1 MISNHLAYLHEEPV
15 LPIVLPEHE
24 DSRQTMTAS
33 RLKRRIMSAKIR
45 NIGMI
50 FINLPADKKTFDMK
64 TIRIIVAAAAIIAMA
79 LTSCGNAGAK
89 TDGKK
94 QTKKGGVIELNAE
107 SFGKKVYDI
116 KAAELVYLGDK
127 PAIVDFTASWC
138 GPCQRI
144 SPILEELAAELGD
157 KIVIY
162 KVDIDKNNALAREF
176 NISSIPAILY
186 IPLEGESVMTIGSRG
201 KTQFMQEISTY
212 LLNKVE

>member
-1 MISNHLAYLHEEPV
+1 
-15 LPIVLPEHE
+15 
-24 DSRQTMTAS
+24 MTAS

-144 SPILEELAAELGD
+144 SPILEELAAEYEG

-162 KVDIDKNNALAREF
+162 KVDVDKCGDIARAF
-176 NISSIPAILY
+176 DISSIPAIMY
-186 IPLEGESVMTIGSRG
+186 IPVNGTPQMTVGARD
-201 KTQFMQEISTY
+201 KAKFVKEIQTY
-212 LLNKVE
+212 LLK

>member
-1 MISNHLAYLHEEPV
+1 
-15 LPIVLPEHE
+15 
-24 DSRQTMTAS
+24 MTAS
-33 RLKRRIMSAKIR
+33 RLKRRIISAKIR

-50 FINLPADKKTFDMK
+50 FINLPSDKKTFDMK

-157 KIVIY
+157 KVVIY
-162 KVDIDKNNALAREF
+162 KVDIDKNSALAREF